1 MEWATVKSAGGVL
14 VPGGFGSRG
23 IEGKILAA
31 GYCRS
36 NRIPY
41 LGICVGLQ
49 TAVIE
54 FARNALEWP
63 EANSTEFNEATPHP
77 VVIFMPESSLEVM
90 GGTMRLG
97 SRATI
102 VREQQSLGCK
112 LYGGQHVVYERHRH
126 RYEVNPACVP
136 AFEAN
141 GLHFSGQDDKGQRM
155 EMCEIQEHPFF
166 FACQYHP
173 EYQSRPARPS
183 PPFLGLI
190 LAASGH
196 LQDRLTANDGFLRVG
211 AGFYKEP
218 NAVNEVLKLD
228 TKCRRRTLVRN
239 GSG

>member
-1 MEWATVKSAGGVL
+1 L

-23 IEGKILAA
+23 IEGKIVVAN
-31 GYCRS
+31 YCRLNS
-36 NRIPY
+36 KPY

-54 FARNALEWP
+54 FARNALNWAD
-63 EANSTEFNEATPHP
+63 ANSTEFNEATPHP

-102 VREQQSLGCK
+102 VREQESLGCT

-173 EYQSRPARPS
+173 EYQSRPAHPS
-183 PPFLGLI
+183 APFLGLL
-190 LAASGH
+190 LAAGGH
-196 LQDRLTANDGFLRVG
+196 LQERFKVDGGFLRVG
-211 AGFYKEP
+211 AGFDREP
-218 NAVNEVLKLD
+218 QGVKQVSKPGAKNR
-228 TKCRRRTLVRN
+228 TRTLVCN